1 MSQITSICSYVHIE
15 TFLPTRKERR
25 VRRCPTDRRRA
36 RMRTHG
42 RLTSHDSSPLS
53 PRAHTTRGGGGWMPT
68 WIDDGSSGSTAR
80 RRRRRRRRRMDGWM
94 DRRIESIDRW
104 TRMRWM
110 DGSHVADAP
119 PNRFGR
125 RPHPDDSRRAS
136 AIAGARARCVCV
148 CVCVCVF
155 LRVMYAYS
163 SVYSV
168 VVWDDD

>member
-25 VRRCPTDRRRA
+25 VRRCPTDRRCA

-94 DRRIESIDRW
+94 DGSSDRIDRSMDADAVDGWIARRGRAPESI
-104 TRMRWM
+104 
-110 DGSHVADAP
+110 
-119 PNRFGR
+119 
-125 RPHPDDSRRAS
+125 RPTPASRRFEARVRDRGR
-136 AIAGARARCVCV
+136 AGAVCV